1 MRTRERKRSRRRGP
15 ENKTRSRTWLLVAA
29 LVFLIPSWGWAQYA
43 PYQGGPPLGPGSLAP
58 QQQPMPT
65 SAVPGNFTYGPPQG
79 YVGEHPAYGQTGV
92 AGGSS
97 ACAVGRNDS
106 TRLYDQ
112 GGAAVPYPAGQAG
125 HY

>member
-1 MRTRERKRSRRRGP
+1 MRTC
-15 ENKTRSRTWLLVAA
+15 ENKKGHKGRCGSRKWLLIAA
-29 LVFLIPSWGWAQYA
+29 LILLIPSFGWAQYA

-58 QQQPMPT
+58 QQQQPMPT
-65 SAVPGNFTYGPPQG
+65 SAMPGNFTYGPPQG

-112 GGAAVPYPAGQAG
+112 GGGATPYPGQAG